1 MTRII
6 PKLGPAGTTS
16 MRGETVHGD
25 EAEEPAHR
33 RVAAEHRSL
42 DALFGETSAILR
54 VAEARGAARLAITH
68 LLEAVKSHLFREES
82 LYYPTIWA
90 LRPDYMS
97 PLRLLV
103 DSHAHFRS
111 LLDAITECVE
121 RAAHEDAERRFEEF
135 TRLFQEHEEAEE
147 KLLETLEQELST
159 AR

>member
-1 MTRII
+1 
-6 PKLGPAGTTS
+6 
-16 MRGETVHGD
+16 MRGETVPGD
-25 EAEEPAHR
+25 EEEEPAHR

-42 DALFGETSAILR
+42 DALFGETGAVLR
-54 VAEARGAARLAITH
+54 VAEARGAARLALSRLH
-68 LLEAVKSHLFREES
+68 DEVKSHLFREES

-103 DSHAHFRS
+103 DSHAHFRR

-121 RAAHEDAERRFEEF
+121 KAAHEDAARRFEEF
-135 TRLFQEHEEAEE
+135 TRLFQEHEGTEE

-159 AR
+159 VR

>member
-1 MTRII
+1 V
-6 PKLGPAGTTS
+6 P
-16 MRGETVHGD
+16 GD
-25 EAEEPAHR
+25 EEERPAHR

-42 DALFGETSAILR
+42 DALFGEARAALR
-54 VAEARGAARLAITH
+54 VAETRGKARRALLH
-68 LLEAVKSHLFREES
+68 LFEEVKSHLFREES

-90 LRPDYMS
+90 LRPDYMG

-121 RAAHEDAERRFEEF
+121 RAAHEDAARRFEEF
-135 TRLFQEHEEAEE
+135 TRLFQEHEGAEE
-147 KLLETLEQELST
+147 KLLETLEQELGT